1 MIVCLAVVFLF
12 WLVFGINRR
21 SIRNYRRRHHLLQ
34 TKMQAED
41 TESLQRLL
49 FHNGMTM
56 RVEQRFR
63 PLVMLLAKNGRPS
76 VSTSEPEIIT
86 SGARKY
92 ELLMTDLIN
101 AKESI
106 HMEYFHFGIDKSSR
120 QIRRL
125 LMDKAKAGV
134 KVRFINENIANF
146 PVPYFYFRLMKRAG
160 VEVVNFSHTPLS
172 PIRFLLTLS
181 YRDHRK
187 IVVIDNRIGY
197 TGGMNINEHYF
208 YQWRDTHVRLT
219 GEAVASLQYAF
230 LDTWLA
236 AGGQINSAVNSL
248 FHLETPSCGLPLGA
262 LTQIT
267 PDDPTSPE
275 PVLQTAYEWIL
286 NHAQHYV
293 WFQSPYLAPPP
304 SLLDAI
310 RNATQRGVEVRL
322 MVSVE
327 CDTALMRPINK
338 SFYADFTDAGAQLF
352 LRSGEFMHSKT
363 IVCDDYLSCVGSTNL
378 DYRSF
383 GINYEINTF
392 FYDREVALQQKRIFE
407 ADLPICRLLTAAEA
421 RPTPWQRFMR
431 HLAPIV

>member
-1 MIVCLAVVFLF
+1 MSAWSIILIVCLSVVLLF
-12 WLVFGINRR
+12 WLVFGINWR
-21 SIRNYRRRHHLLQ
+21 SSRNYKRRHHQLQ
-34 TKMQAED
+34 SMMQAEN
-41 TESLQRLL
+41 TEALQSLL
-49 FHNGMTM
+49 FSDEAAM

-63 PLVMLLAKNGRPS
+63 PLATLLAKNGRPA
-76 VSTSEPEIIT
+76 VSTSGQEIIT

-92 ELLMTDLIN
+92 ELLMTDLLN
-101 AKESI
+101 ARESI

-120 QIRRL
+120 RIRRL
-125 LMDKAKAGV
+125 LMAKAKAGV

-208 YQWRDTHVRLT
+208 RQWRDTHVRLT
-219 GEAVASLQYAF
+219 GDAVGSLQYAF
-230 LDTWLA
+230 LDSWLA
-236 AGGQINSAVNSL
+236 SGGRLQSALNTF
-248 FHLETPSCGLPLGA
+248 FHIDKLSDEFHSHT

-267 PDDPTSPE
+267 PDDPTS
-275 PVLQTAYEWIL
+275 A
-286 NHAQHYV
+286 
-293 WFQSPYLAPPP
+293 
-304 SLLDAI
+304 
-310 RNATQRGVEVRL
+310 
-322 MVSVE
+322 
-327 CDTALMRPINK
+327 K
-338 SFYADFTDAGAQLF
+338 LF

-363 IVCDDYLSCVGSTNL
+363 IVCDDYLFCVGSTNL

-383 GINYEINTF
+383 GIDYEINTF
-392 FYDREVALQQKRIFE
+392 FYDWDIALQQKQIFE
-407 ADLPICRLLTAAEA
+407 ADLPICHPLTVSEA
-421 RPTPWQRFMR
+421 HATRFQRFMH